1 MSVQAMAQQVSV
13 APYYGGR
20 LAALSLTFD
29 DGLQDQYT
37 LAFPELKRRGLKGT
51 FAIIGSKVG
60 GMMRSKQDRQDGTD
74 GTPTMTWDQL
84 REMAADGQEIASHGW
99 EHRPVTRLDAEALRL
114 EVARNDSAI
123 LANIGQRPMTYVY
136 PGNNKS
142 AETVRFCE
150 QDRTGSRRQQ
160 TSVGS
165 KRTTAY
171 LKNYVDE
178 LIAKG
183 QWGVTMTHGIVRG
196 YDHFQ
201 DPQVLW
207 DFLDDICG
215 RQELLWIAPHRDV
228 AAYVRERDDVRLTVT
243 PTADGYRV
251 KLATTLNPKI
261 FNHPLTLEV
270 HTPLCHATQ
279 DGKSLAIKRVKDV
292 AYVDVNPYGGEVML
306 RK

>member
-1 MSVQAMAQQVSV
+1 LVSQIVFSVTLLAAMSVQAMAQQVSV

-37 LAFPELKRRGLKGT
+37 LAFP
-51 FAIIGSKVG
+51 
-60 GMMRSKQDRQDGTD
+60 
-74 GTPTMTWDQL
+74 
-84 REMAADGQEIASHGW
+84 
-99 EHRPVTRLDAEALRL
+99 
-114 EVARNDSAI
+114 
-123 LANIGQRPMTYVY
+123 
-136 PGNNKS
+136 
-142 AETVRFCE
+142 
-150 QDRTGSRRQQ
+150 
-160 TSVGS
+160 
-165 KRTTAY
+165 
-171 LKNYVDE
+171 
-178 LIAKG
+178 
-183 QWGVTMTHGIVRG
+183 
-196 YDHFQ
+196 
-201 DPQVLW
+201 
-207 DFLDDICG
+207 DDLCG